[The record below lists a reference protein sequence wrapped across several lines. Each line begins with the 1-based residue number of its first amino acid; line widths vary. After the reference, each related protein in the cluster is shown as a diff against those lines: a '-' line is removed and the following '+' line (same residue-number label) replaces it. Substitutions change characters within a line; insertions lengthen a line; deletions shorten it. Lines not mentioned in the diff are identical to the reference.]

1 MNVEK
6 KIEKF
11 VKLRDKGSLII
22 GGAEYSLLDI
32 DDIYVIGAGKGVAYM
47 GRALERVLGNRVRGG
62 IIVEKSRQG
71 MKLERVEVF
80 EASHPIPDERG
91 HEAAKAILE
100 LARQVTSRD
109 LVFMCITGGASA
121 LLPYPVEG
129 VTLEDLKK
137 ATDILLKCG
146 ARIDEINSIRNHV
159 EKLKGGRLAIELH
172 PAEIINLIVIDEVAG
187 LPWGPTVPDTSTFK
201 DAFNVIRKYRL
212 RNKIPQ
218 SIISY
223 IEKGLR
229 GEVPETP
236 KEEDFRRLGVRVR
249 NLVLGNAEMICEA
262 AYKKAKKLG
271 LNSMILSTMIE
282 GESKEAGI
290 VLAGVAK
297 EIVKNKRP
305 VKPPCAVISGGELT
319 VTIGGEHGEGGR
331 NQEFVLSFA
340 QMIKKEEHVVIAAV
354 NTDGTDGPTDIA
366 GGVADGYTVSRAEE
380 LGVDLVEELLRH
392 NSSYVLRKL
401 GDAVYTGP
409 TGTNVMDLRV
419 FVVI

>member
-137 ATDILLKCG
+137 LQIF
-146 ARIDEINSIRNHV
+146 S
-159 EKLKGGRLAIELH
+159 
-172 PAEIINLIVIDEVAG
+172 
-187 LPWGPTVPDTSTFK
+187 
-201 DAFNVIRKYRL
+201 
-212 RNKIPQ
+212 
-218 SIISY
+218 
-223 IEKGLR
+223 
-229 GEVPETP
+229 
-236 KEEDFRRLGVRVR
+236 
-249 NLVLGNAEMICEA
+249 
-262 AYKKAKKLG
+262 
-271 LNSMILSTMIE
+271 
-282 GESKEAGI
+282 
-290 VLAGVAK
+290 
-297 EIVKNKRP
+297 
-305 VKPPCAVISGGELT
+305 
-319 VTIGGEHGEGGR
+319 
-331 NQEFVLSFA
+331 
-340 QMIKKEEHVVIAAV
+340 
-354 NTDGTDGPTDIA
+354 
-366 GGVADGYTVSRAEE
+366 
-380 LGVDLVEELLRH
+380 
-392 NSSYVLRKL
+392 
-401 GDAVYTGP
+401 
-409 TGTNVMDLRV
+409 
-419 FVVI
+419 